1 MARIFLKLA
10 KTEPIYISNARAKE
24 LAKDKKKF
32 EDKEIENV
40 WMNVDNFNGYL
51 SDIRS
56 IVLDEETRQTLQVT
70 NYKPLTET
78 ELKEQ
83 KIQMQ
88 KVRDN
93 LFGKKAI

>member
-10 KTEPIYISNARAKE
+10 KTEPIYISNDRAKE

-56 IVLDEETRQTLQVT
+56 IVLDEETRQTLQT
-70 NYKPLTET
+70 TKYEPLTDE
-78 ELKEQ
+78 ERARNKAA
-83 KIQMQ
+83 MQ
-88 KVRDN
+88 RIREN
-93 LFGKKAI
+93 LFGKKTI